1 LYVASITER
10 HGSIQKLKFFLKQ
23 NKA

>member
-1 LYVASITER
+1 MPAS
-10 HGSIQKLKFFLKQ
+10 KNYFFKQ

>member
-10 HGSIQKLKFFLKQ
+10 HASIQKLNFLKQ

>member
-10 HGSIQKLKFFLKQ
+10 HVSIQKVKFF
-23 NKA
+23 

>member
-1 LYVASITER
+1 MYAASVTEC
-10 HGSIQKLKFFLKQ
+10 HASIQKLKFFKQ

>member
-10 HGSIQKLKFFLKQ
+10 HASIQKLKFFKQ

>member
-10 HGSIQKLKFFLKQ
+10 DARIQKLKFF
-23 NKA
+23 

>member
-1 LYVASITER
+1 LYVASLTER
-10 HGSIQKLKFFLKQ
+10 HASIQKLKFFEQ

>member
-10 HGSIQKLKFFLKQ
+10 DASIQKLKFFKQ